1 MDSACPIRK
10 VVFLQ
15 VNCLMFALGLSRS
28 HAWSNRAH
36 DKVDDYG
43 TSISP
48 VVTARI
54 GIHLQKFGMALYDF
68 YILG

>member
-1 MDSACPIRK
+1 
-10 VVFLQ
+10 
-15 VNCLMFALGLSRS
+15 MFALGLSRS

>member
-1 MDSACPIRK
+1 MS
-10 VVFLQ
+10 
-15 VNCLMFALGLSRS
+15 ALGLSRS
-28 HAWSNRAH
+28 HVWSNRAH

-48 VVTARI
+48 VVAARI
-54 GIHLQKFGMALYDF
+54 GIHLKKFGMALYDF